1 LTVALSDRRRVFR
14 AVLAVV
20 LLSAVGLSACGR
32 KGALEPPPS
41 AQATQPNDS
50 NASPNPKDQKPN
62 RPFALDFLI

>member
-1 LTVALSDRRRVFR
+1 MALSDRRRVFP

-41 AQATQPNDS
+41 AQATQPEDGK
-50 NASPNPKDQKPN
+50 ANPKDQKPD